1 MYPFTTLIKAA
12 FEAIRATSPQG
23 SAVNQLASEM
33 KQGMT
38 LLDAF
43 TADTPAKRIQAIA
56 ALLSEYAYANSD
68 SEKERLTLTLGNV
81 ILLVTESAQYMQN
94 ANQPGQNHTTETISP
109 AWLQSCQQKS
119 LYLSGE
125 LKRLM
130 REKQETRRQVEEVW
144 QGPDLQKPQYREEH
158 ERYLAELGQ
167 RLNKL

>member
-23 SAVNQLASEM
+23 SAVNQFACEM

-43 TADTPAKRIQAIA
+43 TADTPAKRIQVIA

-81 ILLVTESAQYMQN
+81 ILLATESAQYMQN
-94 ANQPGQNHTTETISP
+94 TNQPGQNHTTEMISP
-109 AWLQSCQQKS
+109 AWLQSCQQQS
-119 LYLSGE
+119 MSLSGE
-125 LKRLM
+125 LRRLM
-130 REKQETRRQVEEVW
+130 REKQEIRRQFEEAC
-144 QGPDLQKPQYREEH
+144 QSSSLRKQQHREEH
-158 ERYLAELGQ
+158 ERDLAELGQ